1 MASLMENMIEVL
13 QDECREYEELCKLS
27 KEKTSIIVAGDLP
40 GLEKMTEAEQEVV
53 GRINKLEKKRLE
65 VTSDIANVMN
75 MDPNNMKVRD
85 LIPLLASRPT
95 EQKKLQDTCDKLQKV
110 VGEMKTAN
118 EQNGELIKHSLEMVE
133 FDLNLLQA
141 MKGAPETA
149 NYGRGAY
156 NTGSQIG
163 NVKHGFD
170 AKQ

>member
-13 QDECREYEELCKLS
+13 QDECKEYETLCKLS
-27 KEKTSIIVAGDLP
+27 KEKTSIIVAGDLQ
-40 GLEKMTEAEQEVV
+40 GLEKITEAEQEVV
-53 GRINKLEKKRLE
+53 GRITKLEKKRTE
-65 VTSDIANVMN
+65 VTADIANVMN
-75 MDPNNMKVRD
+75 KDPKTMKVRE

-95 EQKKLQDTCDKLQKV
+95 EQERLRETCDHLQKV
-110 VGEMKTAN
+110 VGEMKTSN

-149 NYGRGAY
+149 NYGKGAY
-156 NTGSQIG
+156 NVGSQIG
-163 NVKHGFD
+163 SVKHGFD